1 MSEPKSSS
9 VKKVL
14 PWLLGVCLLGFV
26 GFVAIFVYEAL
37 SSTSV
42 FTAATPTAALRPGSA
57 VKLADSRDGP
67 VTVWQVG
74 DNCMVG
80 IAFGQVPSGSDALT
94 LEDACYNVDER
105 SYYYRVELSNGSL
118 GWVQADD
125 AIPADQYKSPT
136 ATPTQ
141 GPAPTPRAVA
151 TKQTTRQ
158 WAGVHVGMP
167 ADDVLKIHPK
177 SEMVMGTQVM
187 GSDSAGQIYKWT
199 YPGAYLI
206 LARREGAGTDSLGL
220 SECYRVI
227 EIQLR

>member
-1 MSEPKSSS
+1 MSQPKSSS

-26 GFVAIFVYEAL
+26 GFVAIFAYEAL
-37 SSTSV
+37 SSTSI
-42 FTAATPTAALRPGSA
+42 FTAATPTPALRPGSA
-57 VKLADSRDGP
+57 IKLAQSGNDS

-74 DNCMVG
+74 DNCVVG
-80 IAFGQVPSGSDALT
+80 IAFGEVPSGSDAQT
-94 LEDACYNVDER
+94 LKGVCYNLDER
-105 SYYYRVELSNGSL
+105 SYYYRVELSDGSV

-125 AIPADQYKSPT
+125 AIPADQYKPPT

-158 WAGVHVGMP
+158 WAGVYIGMP
-167 ADDVLKIHPK
+167 GDDVLKIHPK

-187 GSDSAGQIYKWT
+187 GSDSAGRIYKWT
-199 YPGAYLI
+199 YPDAYLI